1 MRVFR
6 KTAYTI
12 AFALCTVLYPVTTP
26 AAGAAENPAD
36 ETVRWLI
43 NEPVTLM
50 DLGMMRLRDDLR
62 EASHTLVASG
72 YTVREPTV
80 GTYYEWREQKIHAY
94 VAIREPYAK
103 PSEQTCLDVYER
115 VMRHIVSKAPG
126 GSRSIGWYLES
137 LFVHEGMGN
146 ADKPK
151 KMQEALLNTIKFE
164 VSVLPPDPMRDS
176 RKVQCS
182 GRMDAELGEV
192 AVTAS

>member
-1 MRVFR
+1 MRVIR
-6 KTAYTI
+6 KTAYSI
-12 AFALCTVLYPVTTP
+12 AFALCTVLSPLTAPSADP
-26 AAGAAENPAD
+26 ADNPAD

-43 NEPVTLM
+43 NEPVTLL

-62 EASHTLVASG
+62 EASRTLVELG
-72 YTVREPTV
+72 YSVREPRV
-80 GTYYEWREQKIHAY
+80 GTYYEWREQAIHAY

-103 PSEQTCLDVYER
+103 PSEQTCLAIFER
-115 VMRHIVSKAPG
+115 VMRHLSSKAPG
-126 GSRSIGWYLES
+126 GSRSVGWYLES
-137 LFVHEGMGN
+137 LFLHEGMGN

-176 RKVQCS
+176 RKVNCS
-182 GRMDAELGEV
+182 GRMDAELGDV